1 MSRVIV
7 LALLALLSQAT
18 ALNVLVIVS
27 MPIPSHYMALNT
39 LFRELARRGHK
50 VTVMNNFPDKN
61 PTPGLEFIN
70 LEAYQPGAVRTDDLE
85 YYESKSSWYVPL
97 YNLYRHFIL
106 SPGGTAQDCEN
117 LFTHKKVKEHL
128 DKKIKYDVIFVEQ
141 FMSDCGFA
149 YAAAMYDSPIIGIT
163 SHVLLPM
170 HYSRVG
176 LPFDVRTDP
185 HYFFNAGS
193 NPSLWER
200 VPITVADFIIQNYMK
215 WNLQE
220 SIRSIFAKHLPEVSV
235 DLEKMAKERM
245 AMMFLYQHHSITGG
259 RLLAPQVLEIAGIH
273 IQKPKPVPKDIED
286 FLSSAD
292 HGVIYVSFGS
302 LLRSHSMSDHK
313 RKQFLEAF
321 TRIPQKVI
329 WKWGN
334 DSFPEQSEDLLVG
347 SWFPQLDILCHP
359 KILAFISHGG
369 MLSMSEAAHCG
380 KPLLTVPFFGDQ
392 FSNAA
397 SARESGLG
405 LTLFFE
411 EIDSNNLEAAIRKL
425 TSEKMQSNAKRIS
438 QLWHDRPLPVMDS
451 AVYWTEYVARHRT
464 APPSLPQK
472 LNTSSFYT
480 SPLDVVCVI
489 VTLVFV
495 ILFVSYAIL
504 KAVLKFVWG
513 LFAKILCKKAKKE

>member
-1 MSRVIV
+1 MSRVIPLV
-7 LALLALLSQAT
+7 LLALLAQTT

-27 MPIPSHYMALNT
+27 IPIPSHYMALNT
-39 LFRELARRGHK
+39 LFRELAHRGHK

-61 PTPGLEFIN
+61 PTPGLEFIDLN
-70 LEAYQPGAVRTDDLE
+70 AYQPGAVKTADLE
-85 YYESKSSWYVPL
+85 YYESLYSWYVPL
-97 YNLYRHFIL
+97 YNLYRHFKV
-106 SPGGTAQDCEN
+106 SPGSTADDCEN

-128 DKKIKYDVIFVEQ
+128 DKKNKYDVIFVEQ

-163 SHVLLPM
+163 SHVMLPM
-170 HYSRVG
+170 HYSRMG
-176 LPFDVRTDP
+176 LPFDVRTHP

-193 NPSLWER
+193 NPSLWQR
-200 VPITVADFIIQNYMK
+200 VQITVADFMIQNYMK

-220 SIRSIFAKHLPEVSV
+220 SIRGVFAKHLPGFSV
-235 DLEKMAKERM
+235 DLEKIARERM

-273 IQKPKPVPKDIED
+273 IQKPKPMPKDIEE
-286 FLSSAD
+286 FLASAE
-292 HGVIYVSFGS
+292 HGVIYISFGS

-313 RKQFLEAF
+313 RMQFVKAF
-321 TRIPQKVI
+321 GRIPQKVI

-334 DSFPEQSEDLLVG
+334 ESFPEKSDKLLVG

-359 KILAFISHGG
+359 KVLAFISHGG

-405 LTLFFE
+405 LTMFFE
-411 EIDSNNLEAAIRKL
+411 EINGENLEAAVREL
-425 TSEKMQSNAKRIS
+425 TSERMQSNAKRIS
-438 QLWHDRPLPVMDS
+438 QLWHARPLPVMDS
-451 AVYWTEYVARHRT
+451 AIYWTEYVARHRT

-472 LNTSSFYT
+472 LNTSSFNT

-489 VTLVFV
+489 VTIVFV
-495 ILFVSYAIL
+495 VLFVIYAIL
-504 KAVLKFVWG
+504 KAIFQFVRG
-513 LFAKILCKKAKKE
+513 LITKVLCKKSKQE